1 MCPGISLKFIPGVP
15 IGPRTLLNSKRFLMT
30 LTIRDATISD
40 APFLAKC
47 IMAGMHFYDFETD
60 IPENKDIYD
69 RLVKCEQRKDLLYSY
84 ARTRVA
90 ELNGKTAGSLL
101 SYPGEYYKE
110 LRHRTFTE
118 LWPEFFK
125 MDQTSEQEADPGEYY
140 LDTLAVLPEFRRQG
154 IGRSLLEDGIR
165 KGQGLGYNRITLVA
179 DHGMPHLIR
188 LYESIGFRKAD
199 IRHVFGVEFQRMS
212 FNVENVTFHASSHFC
227 AYS

>member
-1 MCPGISLKFIPGVP
+1 M
-15 IGPRTLLNSKRFLMT
+15 
-30 LTIRDATISD
+30 LTIRDAAPSD

-60 IPENKDIYD
+60 IPENRDIYD
-69 RLVKCEQRKDLLYSY
+69 RLIECEQREDLLYSY
-84 ARTRVA
+84 AKTRVA
-90 ELNGKTAGSLL
+90 EVDGRVAGSLL
-101 SYPGEYYKE
+101 SYRGELYKD

-154 IGRSLLEDGIR
+154 IGRALIEDGIR
-165 KGQGLGYNRITLVA
+165 KGQALGYSKITLVA
-179 DHGMPHLIR
+179 DHDMPHLVH

-199 IRHVFGVEFQRMS
+199 IRHVFGVEFQRMVI
-212 FNVENVTFHASSHFC
+212 NLP
-227 AYS
+227 